1 MAKKKSQPKPEA
13 TAVVAT
19 RDSPS
24 QVEII
29 AAEDVVDLG
38 GMTPEAFHRAVY
50 DGVQEALGQA
60 DVKLAGAI
68 LDETLAEYLEVVD
81 AHCGPAE
88 SRDAAINFARTVLPY
103 AIKGLPDPEGQKYG
117 QLRVKKDD

>member
-1 MAKKKSQPKPEA
+1 MAKKKSQPPAPKPIDPVE
-13 TAVVAT
+13 
-19 RDSPS
+19 P
-24 QVEII
+24 EII
-29 AAEDVVDLG
+29 RQEDVVDLG

-60 DVKLAGAI
+60 DVRLAGAI

-88 SRDAAINFARTVLPY
+88 SKEAALNFGRTVLPY
-103 AIKGLPDPEGQKYG
+103 AVRGLPDPEGQKYA
-117 QLRVKKDD
+117 QLRLKKD